1 VTAAI
6 ALCSAACG
14 GGSSKTVTVYVSEDQ
29 VFSEPVLKDF
39 ERDSGITVRAVYD
52 TEEAK
57 STGVV
62 NRLIAEKQNAQADV
76 YWANEP
82 IRAEALKQQGIT
94 APYVSEAAT
103 GIPAD
108 FKDPD
113 GHWTG
118 FSARGRVM
126 IVNRNQHLPSV
137 PDSVLTYTDSRF
149 KGRGVIANP
158 LFGTTTAYISALFA
172 AWGDEKGNQFLNGL
186 KSNGVRLSTG
196 NGETADMVASGEF
209 AFGLAD
215 TDDAVSRI
223 RQGKPVTMVLPDQG
237 DSQIGMLILP
247 NAVMMIASAPHPETA
262 RRLIDYLLSKETE
275 RKLAFADCA
284 QIPLHPGV
292 AVPAE
297 LKPLEAIKTMKV
309 DYRKV
314 AAKMREL
321 QPALKQ
327 WAGQ

>member
-1 VTAAI
+1 
-6 ALCSAACG
+6 
-14 GGSSKTVTVYVSEDQ
+14 
-29 VFSEPVLKDF
+29 
-39 ERDSGITVRAVYD
+39 
-52 TEEAK
+52 
-57 STGVV
+57 
-62 NRLIAEKQNAQADV
+62 
-76 YWANEP
+76 
-82 IRAEALKQQGIT
+82 
-94 APYVSEAAT
+94 
-103 GIPAD
+103 
-108 FKDPD
+108 
-113 GHWTG
+113 
-118 FSARGRVM
+118 
-126 IVNRNQHLPSV
+126 
-137 PDSVLTYTDSRF
+137 
-149 KGRGVIANP
+149 VIANP
-158 LFGTTTAYISALFA
+158 LFGTTTAYISALFV
-172 AWGDEKGNQFLNGL
+172 AWGGEKGNQFLNGL
-186 KSNGVRLSTG
+186 KSNGVKLSTG